1 MIDMNKVILIGRI
14 GTEPKSKPNYCQIR
28 LAVDNKFR
36 KKNGE
41 MSQHTEWFNVVGFQ
55 DTGNNMT
62 HTLGLGDLVKFEGS
76 LQSSKYVDSSGTKRT
91 SWSVI
96 VQNFERVSQAKEEK
110 EFQHLRIEDGNIYT
124 RIRD

>member
-1 MIDMNKVILIGRI
+1 MNKVILIGRV
-14 GTEPKSKPNYCQIR
+14 GTEPKSKTNYCQIR

-41 MSQHTEWFNVVGFQ
+41 MSKHTEWFNVVGFQ

-76 LQSSKYVDSSGTKRT
+76 LQSSKYVDSNGTKRT

-110 EFQHLRIEDGNIYT
+110 EFQHLNIVGKDIYT

>member
-1 MIDMNKVILIGRI
+1 
-14 GTEPKSKPNYCQIR
+14 
-28 LAVDNKFR
+28 
-36 KKNGE
+36 

>member
-1 MIDMNKVILIGRI
+1 MNKEILIGRI

-76 LQSSKYVDSSGTKRT
+76 LQSSKYVDSNGTKRT

-96 VQNFERVSQAKEEK
+96 VQNFERVSQSKEEK
-110 EFQHLRIEDGNIYT
+110 NFEHLRIEGGNIYART
-124 RIRD
+124 RD

>member
-1 MIDMNKVILIGRI
+1 MNKVILIGRI

-76 LQSSKYVDSSGTKRT
+76 LQSSKYVDSNGIKRT

-96 VQNFERVSQAKEEK
+96 VQNFERVSQSKEEK
-110 EFQHLRIEDGNIYT
+110 NFEHLRIEGGNIYART
-124 RIRD
+124 RD

>member
-1 MIDMNKVILIGRI
+1 MNKVILIGRI

-36 KKNGE
+36 KIIGE

-76 LQSSKYVDSSGTKRT
+76 LQSSKYVDSNGTKRT

-96 VQNFERVSQAKEEK
+96 VQNFERVSQSKEEK
-110 EFQHLRIEDGNIYT
+110 NFEHLRIEGGNIYART
-124 RIRD
+124 RD

>member
-1 MIDMNKVILIGRI
+1 MNKVILIGRI

-96 VQNFERVSQAKEEK
+96 VQNFERVSQSKEEK
-110 EFQHLRIEDGNIYT
+110 NFEHLRIEGGNIYART
-124 RIRD
+124 RD

>member
-1 MIDMNKVILIGRI
+1 MNKVILIGRI

>member
-1 MIDMNKVILIGRI
+1 MNKVILIGRI
-14 GTEPKSKPNYCQIR
+14 GTEPKSKTNFCQIR

-41 MSQHTEWFNVVGFQ
+41 MSKHTEWFNVVGFQ

-76 LQSSKYVDSSGTKRT
+76 LQSSKYVDSNGTKRT

-96 VQNFERVSQAKEEK
+96 VQNFERVAQSKEEK
-110 EFQHLRIEDGNIYT
+110 NFEHLRIEGGNIYART
-124 RIRD
+124 RD